1 SDVLAVKVLDQ
12 AETELKDFHQD
23 PVVLGFPI
31 YPYDASIEEASCCY
45 FQETDSTWSD
55 EGCSVSYKNSTFVQC
70 SCTHLTSFA
79 ILMRPVEFELS
90 PGDERILEILT
101 KIGLALSI
109 TCLTATLLVYAMCR
123 MRSLRIVIHADLAFA
138 LLAAHILFLFLDTKD
153 EVACRC
159 IAISLH
165 FFLLAAFVW
174 MFLEG
179 AFLLIKATPTF
190 RWKVKM
196 PVWLSVGWGCPAVI
210 VLISMGFN
218 FDGYKNDQACW
229 LSTDFNFRWA
239 FLAPVVVIIMA
250 NTALLVKLIF
260 IFMSLQ
266 TNKKKDEAQKMKA
279 GLRLVLILEP
289 MLGIPWLFGLFYQS
303 AVFSYIF
310 VILNTLQGVF
320 LFVAQCL
327 LDHEVRRKIM
337 KFNPDKTAT
346 KVMSLTSSTSGQAGK
361 NTGVTSSIM
370 TSQSGAPSRL
380 FVITNKIQ
388 KEEEVPDEK
397 PDPELVAPDQ
407 EQLETEKQEGSV
419 TSASSQ
425 GKMED
430 IDDDLKVQPERSTSF
445 MSLSMSSGTYGDEGT
460 SDEPEQE
467 PVQPISLSVD
477 STPGTDDEEPDPENS
492 SSSSSPSRVSTLEG
506 TEEEPEFPGSD
517 TAAILN
523 KNQDRTDWKVFKEG
537 TSSSASE
544 SKNRRKTAWSKDRSA
559 LVKIWRP

>member
-1 SDVLAVKVLDQ
+1 
-12 AETELKDFHQD
+12 
-23 PVVLGFPI
+23 
-31 YPYDASIEEASCCY
+31 
-45 FQETDSTWSD
+45 
-55 EGCSVSYKNSTFVQC
+55 
-70 SCTHLTSFA
+70 
-79 ILMRPVEFELS
+79 
-90 PGDERILEILT
+90 
-101 KIGLALSI
+101 
-109 TCLTATLLVYAMCR
+109 
-123 MRSLRIVIHADLAFA
+123 
-138 LLAAHILFLFLDTKD
+138 
-153 EVACRC
+153 
-159 IAISLH
+159 
-165 FFLLAAFVW
+165 
-174 MFLEG
+174 
-179 AFLLIKATPTF
+179 
-190 RWKVKM
+190 
-196 PVWLSVGWGCPAVI
+196 
-210 VLISMGFN
+210 
-218 FDGYKNDQACW
+218 
-229 LSTDFNFRWA
+229 
-239 FLAPVVVIIMA
+239 
-250 NTALLVKLIF
+250 
-260 IFMSLQ
+260 
-266 TNKKKDEAQKMKA
+266 
-279 GLRLVLILEP
+279 
-289 MLGIPWLFGLFYQS
+289 
-303 AVFSYIF
+303 
-310 VILNTLQGVF
+310 
-320 LFVAQCL
+320 
-327 LDHEVRRKIM
+327 M

-492 SSSSSPSRVSTLEG
+492 SSSSSPSRVSTLEI

-523 KNQDRTDWKVFKEG
+523 KNQGSYDK
-537 TSSSASE
+537 
-544 SKNRRKTAWSKDRSA
+544 
-559 LVKIWRP
+559 L